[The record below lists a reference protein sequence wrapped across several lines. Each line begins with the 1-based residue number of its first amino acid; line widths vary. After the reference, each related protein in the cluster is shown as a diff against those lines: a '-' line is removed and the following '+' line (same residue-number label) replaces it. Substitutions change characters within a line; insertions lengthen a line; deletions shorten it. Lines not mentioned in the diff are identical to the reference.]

1 MATVVALLALW
12 GAVFTADSWEVPMAG
27 GRIPEGTFYLPLCLG
42 GVLIAVFSL
51 HHLFAGKTTAERS
64 E

>member
-1 MATVVALLALW
+1 
-12 GAVFTADSWEVPMAG
+12 MAG
-27 GRIPEGTFYLPLCLG
+27 ARIPEGTFYLPLCLG

-51 HHLFAGKTTAERS
+51 HHLFAGTLFASTTIAERS